1 MSGFDLDLAAVE
13 SHLDHDDEGDGTGPR
28 VILGILDGSTPAAEW
43 IDAIDAGHV
52 LVLDIDGDLN
62 ELAAGFARQI
72 KEDGGTLMRFR
83 GFLIV
88 TPPGIAVDTER
99 LSP

>member
-13 SHLDHDDEGDGTGPR
+13 SHLDREAEDDEGPR
-28 VILGILDGSTPAAEW
+28 VILGILDGTTPPDEW
-43 IDAIDAGHV
+43 IEAIDAGNV

-62 ELAAGFARQI
+62 ELAVGFAREI

-88 TPPGIAVDTER
+88 TPPDIAVDTDR
-99 LSP
+99 LTS